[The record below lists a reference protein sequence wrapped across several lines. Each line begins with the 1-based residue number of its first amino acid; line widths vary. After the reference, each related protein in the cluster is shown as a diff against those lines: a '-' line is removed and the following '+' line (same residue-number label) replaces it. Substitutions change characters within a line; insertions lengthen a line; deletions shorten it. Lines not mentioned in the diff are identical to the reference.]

1 MEEEKTTEIRV
12 RAMSTTTT
20 STIMKCPFC
29 EVEDDSVENLEVH
42 VNSHFPSNVL
52 QSELFKNVVK
62 DTLAK
67 QAAG

>member
-12 RAMSTTTT
+12 RAMSTTAT
-20 STIMKCPFC
+20 MKCPFC